1 MSEEKIMIPYTEL
14 KHLISQ
20 EVRLKKR
27 VAELEDEIAL
37 LEYNNHCL
45 KMESLEELDKL
56 IEEDEEVL
64 IVD

>member
-14 KHLISQ
+14 KYLISQ
-20 EVRLKKR
+20 EVRLKNR

-56 IEEDEEVL
+56 IEEDEEEL
-64 IVD
+64 LDD